1 MDPTILVG
9 GATIL
14 TLGISFIA
22 MKYQKQYSGALT
34 VMGEAAQFVGSVSD
48 VLTEIQKALADETVT
63 PDEIKAI
70 SEKLAKFEPL
80 LREIQ
85 RMLAK

>member
-1 MDPTILVG
+1 MDPTLLVAV
-9 GATIL
+9 ATGL
-14 TLGISFIA
+14 TLA
-22 MKYQKQYSGALT
+22 VGALAAKYHSQYGSAIQ

-70 SEKLAKFEPL
+70 SAKLAKFEPL
-80 LREIQ
+80 LKEIQ
-85 RMLAK
+85 KMLVK